1 MRKKD
6 NLVWKQQFGKFL
18 RRFFDRYNIDYSC
31 LADKYYWSSSTIR
44 YWFIGR
50 SLPQQ
55 SALLNIKEYLSVR
68 IPLDSCQDEQIYE

>member
-44 YWFIGR
+44 Y
-50 SLPQQ
+50 
-55 SALLNIKEYLSVR
+55 
-68 IPLDSCQDEQIYE
+68 